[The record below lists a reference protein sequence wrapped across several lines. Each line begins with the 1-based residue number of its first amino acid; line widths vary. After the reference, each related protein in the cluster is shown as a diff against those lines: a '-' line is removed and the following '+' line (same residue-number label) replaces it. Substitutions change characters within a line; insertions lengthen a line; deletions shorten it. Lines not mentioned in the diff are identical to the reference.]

1 MKNLILLIFLIKL
14 FISNNTYSQYKLED
28 LFKNKKIEKKSEK
41 IVDSEIDKK
50 TKNCKKYSGL
60 FNIYQD
66 KNTGSSF
73 IEIDTSHIGKN
84 LFTFVTL
91 NGF

>member
-1 MKNLILLIFLIKL
+1 MKNLILLIFLIQL

-50 TKNCKKYSGL
+50 TKNCK
-60 FNIYQD
+60 NIVVFLISI
-66 KNTGSSF
+66 KIKILGVHLLKSTRP
-73 IEIDTSHIGKN
+73 T
-84 LFTFVTL
+84 
-91 NGF
+91 

>member
-1 MKNLILLIFLIKL
+1 MKNLILLIFLIQL

-50 TKNCKKYSGL
+50 QKITKNIVVFLISIKIKILGVHLLKS
-60 FNIYQD
+60 
-66 KNTGSSF
+66 TRP
-73 IEIDTSHIGKN
+73 T
-84 LFTFVTL
+84 
-91 NGF
+91 

>member
-1 MKNLILLIFLIKL
+1 MKNLILLIFLIQL

-50 TKNCKKYSGL
+50 QKFKNILVFLISIKIKILG
-60 FNIYQD
+60 FIY
-66 KNTGSSF
+66 
-73 IEIDTSHIGKN
+73 
-84 LFTFVTL
+84 
-91 NGF
+91 